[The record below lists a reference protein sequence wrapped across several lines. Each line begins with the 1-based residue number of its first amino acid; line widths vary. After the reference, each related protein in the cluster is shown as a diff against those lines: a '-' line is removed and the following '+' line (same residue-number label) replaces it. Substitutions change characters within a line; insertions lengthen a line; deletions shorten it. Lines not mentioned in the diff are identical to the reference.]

1 METKLEWKDYELPRI
16 SKEVIMETKST
27 NFPIEAIAAIDE
39 ILSYGR
45 SKGHPHGSW
54 RKETMEHHLEKAHGH
69 IHDFLHEVDR
79 GEDHLE
85 CALCRL
91 AMAVSVRR
99 QNGQTT

>member
-1 METKLEWKDYELPRI
+1 MDINK
-16 SKEVIMETKST
+16 T

-39 ILSYGR
+39 ILLYGR
-45 SKGHPHGSW
+45 SKGYKQASW
-54 RKETMEHHLEKAHGH
+54 RKESLDHHVLKAKGH
-69 IHDFLHEVDR
+69 LMDYIYGIDR

-99 QNGQTT
+99 QSNCNRIWRESEAARL

>member
-1 METKLEWKDYELPRI
+1 METKP
-16 SKEVIMETKST
+16 T
-27 NFPIEAIAAIDE
+27 NFPHEAIAAIDE

-45 SKGHPHGSW
+45 SKGHQYASW
-54 RKETMEHHLEKAHGH
+54 RSETVHHHVEKARGH
-69 IHDFLHEVDR
+69 LMDYLYGVER

-99 QNGQTT
+99 QNG

>member
-1 METKLEWKDYELPRI
+1 MNTEN
-16 SKEVIMETKST
+16 T

-45 SKGHPHGSW
+45 SKGHPLASW
-54 RKETMEHHLEKAHGH
+54 RKETIEHHLTKAHGH
-69 IHDFLHEVDR
+69 IHDYLHEVDR

-91 AMAVSVRR
+91 AMAVAVRR
-99 QNGQTT
+99 QQNGPTT